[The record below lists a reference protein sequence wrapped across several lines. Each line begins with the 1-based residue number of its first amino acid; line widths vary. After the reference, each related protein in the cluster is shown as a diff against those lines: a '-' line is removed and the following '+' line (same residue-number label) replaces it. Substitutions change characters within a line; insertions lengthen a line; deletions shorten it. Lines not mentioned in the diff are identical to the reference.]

1 MNGAI
6 TIRHAA
12 SIVGVVRTAPT
23 DEARPDETE
32 EERVNRDLRRR
43 VAGALV
49 EIMVEEAPQAFQRM
63 VLTMLGAYY
72 AGSFRI
78 EANGLIADLD
88 AGQLPDGLLAGFR
101 ARGHTLSTEA
111 RVMVKRPRGRWL
123 IVDTGRQYVVWH
135 VAGGL
140 HVVFHPRAVSPAW
153 QRRHPRVDHTL
164 SQGDGVFFFTD
175 LPPGEAGEQYRLRVS
190 VPDTGT
196 RYGVVETDAVTAP
209 TRPDDRPATPAR
221 VDVELPVTR
230 IHGQVVDDGGEPVAG
245 ARVRLGADTTVVRT
259 WANGRYQLSRLL
271 AGNPTLVV
279 SAPGF
284 VTFSQPVEALAAGEA
299 RQVDVTLQPASP

>member
-12 SIVGVVRTAPT
+12 SIVGVVRMAQI
-23 DEARPDETE
+23 EPDPPHATE

-49 EIMVEEAPQAFQRM
+49 EIMVEEAPQVFQRM
-63 VLTMLGAYY
+63 VLTMLDAAH

-78 EANGLIADLD
+78 DVDDLIARLD

-101 ARGHTLSTEA
+101 AYGHTLSTEA

-123 IVDTGRQYVVWH
+123 IVDAGRQYFIWH

-140 HVVFHPRAVSPAW
+140 HVYFYPRAVSLAW
-153 QRRHPRVDHTL
+153 QRRHPRIDHTC

-190 VPDTGT
+190 VPETGT
-196 RYGVVETDAVTAP
+196 RYGVVETDAVTIP
-209 TRPDDRPATPAR
+209 VRPDDRPANPAR
-221 VDVELPVTR
+221 VDIELPVTR
-230 IHGQVVDDGGEPVAG
+230 IHGLVTDDAGEPVAG
-245 ARVRLGADTTVVRT
+245 ARVRLRGDTTIVRSRGD
-259 WANGRYQLSRLL
+259 GRYELSRLL
-271 AGNPTLVV
+271 AGNPRLEV

-284 VTFSQPVEALAAGEA
+284 VTFTQPVEALAVGEA